1 MNSDYVM
8 IEGTEFRISALAGVS
23 KSDFFDSYTGVIM
36 DVKKAWKQAEKYT
49 KKKPVESAESE

>member
-1 MNSDYVM
+1 M